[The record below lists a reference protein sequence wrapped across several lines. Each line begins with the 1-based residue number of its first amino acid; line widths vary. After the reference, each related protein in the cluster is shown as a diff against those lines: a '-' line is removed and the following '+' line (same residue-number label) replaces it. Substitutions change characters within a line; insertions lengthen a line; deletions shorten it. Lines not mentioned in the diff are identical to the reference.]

1 MELDLNCARCPLS
14 EGRTRVVG
22 PDGDTT
28 SPVCFVGEAPGRNED
43 MEGRPFVGRAGMM
56 LDRLLE
62 EENLPREEIMIT
74 NTVKCRPP
82 NNRVPSKGEKEACYP
97 YLEQELA
104 GKRLIVGL
112 GRTACSNLLGREVK
126 LLEEAN
132 QITTIDLA
140 GKSVDFLPTYHPAAC
155 LFNLKAREGLRKTI
169 RTVRDDFLRS

>member
-14 EGRTRVVG
+14 KGRSRVVG
-22 PDGDTT
+22 PDGDIT

-43 MEGRPFVGRAGMM
+43 LEGRPFVGRAGRM

-62 EENLPREEIMIT
+62 EENLPRERIMIT

-82 NNRVPSKGEKEACYP
+82 NNRVPNKNENEACYP
-97 YLEQELA
+97 YLEQELR
-104 GKRLIVGL
+104 GKELIVGL

-132 QITTIDLA
+132 QITTIEMA
-140 GKSVDFLPTYHPAAC
+140 GGTMNFLPTYHPAAC
-155 LFNLKAREGLRKTI
+155 LFNLMAREGLRKTI
-169 RTVRDDFLRS
+169 RTVRDDFL